1 MHIHDLIEDSA
12 ALANLCSR
20 LSTAPFVVV
29 DTEFMRE
36 NSYWPELC
44 LIQIADENEAAAVDP
59 LAPGM
64 DMTPLLDL
72 LTKNRDVLKVFHAGG
87 QDIEIV
93 ANLTATTPHPRSEEH
108 TSELQSLM
116 RNSYAV

>member
-1 MHIHDLIEDSA
+1 MI
-12 ALANLCSR
+12 R
-20 LSTAPFVVV
+20 RPPRSTRT
-29 DTEFMRE
+29 DTLFPYTTLFRSFMRE

-72 LTKNRDVLKVFHAGG
+72 LTKNRDVIKVFHAGG

-93 ANLTATTPHPRSEEH
+93 ANLTATTPHTLFATQVAAMALGQGE
-108 TSELQSLM
+108 QIG
-116 RNSYAV
+116 

>member
-72 LTKNRDVLKVFHAGG
+72 LTKNGDVPKVFH
-87 QDIEIV
+87 
-93 ANLTATTPHPRSEEH
+93 RSDEH
-108 TSELQSLM
+108 TSDLQSLM
-116 RNSYAV
+116 STSHPVF

>member
-36 NSYWPELC
+36 NSYWPEIC

-64 DMTPLLDL
+64 EITPLLDL
-72 LTKNRDVLKVFHAGG
+72 LTKNHDVPTVFPSGG
-87 QDIEIV
+87 TEFQIV
-93 ANLTATTPHPRSEEH
+93 YIHNATTPTP
-108 TSELQSLM
+108 LF
-116 RNSYAV
+116 